1 MPGDGLVNASRF
13 PWGPGSPLFRIGAFF
28 AFLFLIGLGCSS
40 DESGSGGGQGGPGTD
55 EGDSHG
61 LLLHDSE
68 AGLGGD
74 VYPFGWKP
82 FDAVDPDIF
91 DRGSVVDVLTVEV
104 TDDGGKTDDV
114 GVATDVPVTPPADLS
129 TDGGNTS
136 PDDSVVAETADGFT
150 DSENLDTKVLPTGCG
165 NAVLEAGED
174 CEPGLFVGANIH
186 CCGSDC
192 LFMPVGS
199 PCGAGINEPSCD
211 PDLCDGQG
219 SCVDSPPKPDG
230 TLCSAFK
237 GGDTCCGGQC
247 TQGSPFAG
255 ECDSCVLPPIP
266 KLSVFI
272 TESQSVNPGHISDER
287 WMYMANMLGHVT
299 TLGSVADLDKKE
311 TLIGVDILIIAS
323 PYLELAPTGYAH
335 VLNYVKNGGAVYVS
349 SEFKC
354 NYPGNL
360 LFRDIVVDSGGSF
373 EWEYSLSGNLALTEV
388 LGCLATYP
396 ESAPQLTY
404 FWHGCSVVDW
414 SPDTEPFVWAPPY
427 HNLGF
432 TYCAKS
438 GPEPGLVMTTSDKDW
453 IQKADSAIYAYPLM
467 RNILARLA
475 FPELC
480 K

>member
-40 DESGSGGGQGGPGTD
+40 EESGSGGGQGGAGGG
-55 EGDSHG
+55 EGDSYG

-104 TDDGGKTDDV
+104 TDDGEKTDDV

-230 TLCSAFK
+230 TLCSALK

-272 TESQSVNPGHISDER
+272 TESQSVNPGHIEDKQWAKVASE
-287 WMYMANMLGHVT
+287 LGHTVVM
-299 TLGSVADLDKKE
+299 GSVLDLDLAE
-311 TLIGVDILIIAS
+311 TLVGVDVLVVAS
-323 PYLELAPTGYAH
+323 SFTALSPAAYTN
-335 VLNYVKNGGAVYVS
+335 VLNHLHGGGAAFLQA
-349 SEFKC
+349 EFKC
-354 NYPGNL
+354 GHPGNL
-360 LFRDIVVDSGGSF
+360 LFKNLVLDSGGVI
-373 EWEYSLSGNLALTEV
+373 EWEYSWGSTTPNV
-388 LGCLATYP
+388 KILGCFATYP
-396 ESAPQLTY
+396 ESAPVISN
-404 FWHGCSVVDW
+404 FWGACSVVDW
-414 SPDTEPFVWAPPY
+414 SADIVPIAWIAPY
-427 HNLGF
+427 HNVGF
-432 TYCAKS
+432 SYCVKS
-438 GPEPGLVMTTSDKDW
+438 GLKQGLLITVTDKDW
-453 IQKADSAIYAYPLM
+453 IMYAQTVPNAYPLM